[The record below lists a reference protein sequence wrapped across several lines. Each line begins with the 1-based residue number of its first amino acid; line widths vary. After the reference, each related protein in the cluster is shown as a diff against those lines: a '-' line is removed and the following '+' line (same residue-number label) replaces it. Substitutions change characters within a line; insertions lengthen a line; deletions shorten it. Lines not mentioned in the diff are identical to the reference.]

1 MSSAFSNAQIN
12 RYSRHILLK
21 EIGGEGQSRLLNSK
35 VLVIGAG
42 GLGSP
47 LLLYLAAA
55 GIGTIG
61 IIDDDTVDLSNLQRQ
76 ILHQT
81 QDLDKSKAING
92 KKVLNKL
99 NPEIQINAYN
109 ERITASNALKLMS
122 EYDIVADGSDNF
134 ATRFLINDAAFLS
147 KKTLVSAAILQ
158 FDGQIA
164 TFKAF
169 DKKKNIETKP
179 CYRCIF
185 REPPPP
191 GQIPSC
197 SEAGVLGAFCG
208 VLGSLQATEVIK
220 ELLDIG
226 ESLSGALL
234 ILDGLSAEFRKI
246 KVRSDPDCPLCGVN
260 PKITDLSSHEKPP
273 TT

>member
-158 FDGQIA
+158 FDGQIS

-169 DKKKNIETKP
+169 DKKENIGTRP

-220 ELLDIG
+220 ELLGIG
-226 ESLSGALL
+226 ESLSGALV

-246 KVRSDPDCPLCGVN
+246 KVKSDPDCPLCGFN